1 MVKYFVIILSL
12 FASSAIGDTIV
23 ATRTVRSHAIIGPE
37 DLQIKD
43 VIVDGAFD
51 RVEDIIGQEARVVLY
66 AGRPIRFG
74 DVGPAAIIKR
84 NQIVMLVYRRGAL
97 SIATDARALGRGGI
111 GDLIRVMNL
120 TSRTT
125 VSGIIGADGT
135 VTVGH

>member
-1 MVKYFVIILSL
+1 MFKYFIISL
-12 FASSAIGDTIV
+12 LMATGAYGDTLV

-37 DLQIKD
+37 DVEIKD
-43 VIVDGAFD
+43 AEVAGAFE
-51 RVEDIIGQEARVVLY
+51 RPEEVIGQEARVVLY

-74 DVGPAAIIKR
+74 DIGPPAIIER
-84 NQIVMLVYRRGAL
+84 NQIVMLVYKRGAL
-97 SIATDARALGRGGI
+97 RIAADARSLGRGGA

-125 VSGIIGADGT
+125 ISGIIGADGI